1 MLIDLIFYT
10 LVVVLVVDLVKWFW
24 TQYGPDNE

>member
-24 TQYGPDNE
+24 TQYGSNNE